1 MDKLTTIYNSFS
13 NKERLLFIGATALLA
28 ICLGV
33 LIGRA
38 VYVKNF
44 VPAYGGEYSEGFV
57 GQPAYVQ
64 PVLAAGDVDRSL
76 IRLLFS
82 NVKDLADH
90 ISPSKD
96 ARVWTVR
103 LRPGLLWSDGRKLT
117 SDDIVFTV
125 EQIQRSETR
134 SPLQASW
141 QGISALRISE
151 LEIQFTLPSG
161 YALFEDNLHGLYPI
175 PRHIFADVPASN
187 WRLSDYTLKPI
198 GSGPYM
204 FDSYAKE
211 SNGFIKEYRVKPN
224 PHYTHAKAF
233 IEQVRFSFFPDGNA
247 LLAAFNKGSIDGL
260 TSPDLGTVQGIQRSY
275 KTHEFSIPSYYAL
288 FFNQSQS
295 VPLKDASVRKALAM
309 SVDREAIIETV
320 FDGHAL
326 PSFGP
331 IPPASGRATATSTE
345 VSMDAAARILDEA
358 GWKVAEDGVR
368 KKSVANGSIA
378 LEIVITVPEIP
389 FLVKTAEALKETW
402 YRLGVQVTVAQLP
415 TGETMT
421 RTIKDRDY
429 QTLLFGNVVSGGL
442 DLYPFWH
449 TKERFSPGLNL
460 ALYSSS
466 TIDAL
471 LEAAQKEQ
479 DANARFG
486 KLGDAERGI
495 VSEVPAIF
503 LYSPNYLYFSSKE
516 VRGVGETMISEPA
529 DRFLN
534 LPKWYVK
541 TGRAK

>member
-1 MDKLTTIYNSFS
+1 MNRLTTIYKSFS
-13 NKERLLFIGATALLA
+13 KKERILFIGASALLA
-28 ICLGV
+28 LCVGV
-33 LIGRA
+33 FVGRL

-44 VPAYGGEYSEGFV
+44 VPAYGGEYTEGFV

-76 IRLLFS
+76 VRLLFS
-82 NVKDLADH
+82 NVYTLADH
-90 ISPSKD
+90 IGPSKD
-96 ARVWTVR
+96 GRVWTVR
-103 LRPGLLWSDGRKLT
+103 LRPGLVWSDGRKLT

-125 EQIQRSETR
+125 EQIQSSETR

-141 QGISALRISE
+141 QGISALRVSE

-161 YALFEDNLHGLYPI
+161 YSLFEDNLHGLYPI

-187 WRLSDYTLKPI
+187 WRLSDYTLKPV
-198 GSGPYM
+198 GSGPYV

-211 SNGFIKEYRVKPN
+211 TNGFIKEYRVKPN
-224 PHYTHAKAF
+224 TNYFGDKPF
-233 IEQVRFSFFPDGNA
+233 IAQVRFAFFPDGNA
-247 LLAAFNKGSIDGL
+247 LLSAFNKGSINGL
-260 TSPDLGTVQGIQRSY
+260 TSPDLGTVSSIQRSY

-295 VPLKDASVRKALAM
+295 VPLKDAAVRKALAM
-309 SVDREAIIETV
+309 SVDRDAIIKTV

-326 PSFGP
+326 PALGP
-331 IPPASGRATATSTE
+331 IPPASGKATATS
-345 VSMDAAARILDEA
+345 SIASIDAAAHILDDA

-368 KKSVANGSIA
+368 KKSVKNGTITLA
-378 LEIVITVPEIP
+378 MTITVPEIP

-402 YRLGVQVTVAQLP
+402 HSLGVDVTISRLP

-429 QTLLFGNVVSGGL
+429 QALLFGNVVSAGL

-449 TKERFSPGLNL
+449 SKERFAPGLNL

-466 TIDAL
+466 TVDTL
-471 LEAAQKEQ
+471 LEAVQKEQ
-479 DANARFG
+479 NADVRFG
-486 KLGDAERGI
+486 KLGEAERGI

-503 LYSPNYLYFSSKE
+503 LYSPTYLYFASKE
-516 VRGVGETMISEPA
+516 VRGVDMLMISEPA
-529 DRFLN
+529 DRFLS

-541 TGRAK
+541 TGRAN